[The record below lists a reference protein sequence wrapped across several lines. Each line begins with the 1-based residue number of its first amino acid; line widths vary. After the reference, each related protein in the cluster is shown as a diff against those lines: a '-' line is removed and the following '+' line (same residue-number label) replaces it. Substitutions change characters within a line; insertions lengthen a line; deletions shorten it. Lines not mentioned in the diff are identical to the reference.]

1 MDIKRKNAG
10 GLWNLQNG
18 CTLHIKIGRK
28 RETDMDRCWDVIEST
43 FLCRIIDMR
52 IVHFDVLL

>member
-1 MDIKRKNAG
+1 
-10 GLWNLQNG
+10 
-18 CTLHIKIGRK
+18 
-28 RETDMDRCWDVIEST
+28 MDRCWDVIEST